1 MATSPHVASLTDA
14 KPIIEKGGSS
24 ITGVGVTELPLLE
37 RLSIRRLVLAP
48 GAVREPHWHT
58 NAHELTYCLAGEAL
72 VTVFGN
78 ESEHHRFTIRA
89 GQMFF
94 APSGSLHV
102 IENIGG
108 GTCELIAAFTHEDP
122 QEFGLSGSL
131 GVFTDA
137 VLGNTVDQP
146 ASAFAARRHGTGMDL
161 IQYPE
166 QVATPT
172 EDDERTDP
180 LKFDIEAQ
188 AAPIAGPP
196 GSAKLARD
204 QFWPVLAN
212 ISMYSLRVNDEGMRE
227 PHWHPVTAEM
237 GYIAKGHAR
246 MTILNPDGSWDTYLL
261 SPGDVYFVPRAY
273 PHQIE
278 VIGEEEIHF
287 LIFFDQPTPGDIGYR
302 ATFSA
307 LRRGLLAASL
317 GLPVRELPPLP
328 FTAVDPLLVS
338 KANPTDPVTTS

>member
-1 MATSPHVASLTDA
+1 MVDSSATQLTRKDQKMATSPHVASLTDA

-24 ITGVGVTELPLLE
+24 TPGCGAPELPLLD
-37 RLSIRRLVLAP
+37 RLPTRPLAP
-48 GAVREPHWHT
+48 APGPAREPHWHT

-108 GTCELIAAFTHEDP
+108 GTCELIAAFTHEDA

-137 VLGNTVDQP
+137 VLGNTVDQA
-146 ASAFAARRHGTGMDL
+146 ASAFAGRRHGTGMDK

-166 QVATPT
+166 QVAVPA

-180 LKFDIEAQ
+180 LKFDVEAQ
-188 AAPIAGPP
+188 PAPVAGPP
-196 GSAKLARD
+196 GSAKLARG
-204 QFWPVLAN
+204 QFWPGLEN
-212 ISMYSLRVNDEGMRE
+212 ISMYSLRIDDEGMRE
-227 PHWHPVTAEM
+227 PHWHPVTAE
-237 GYIAKGHAR
+237 
-246 MTILNPDGSWDTYLL
+246 
-261 SPGDVYFVPRAY
+261 
-273 PHQIE
+273 
-278 VIGEEEIHF
+278 
-287 LIFFDQPTPGDIGYR
+287 
-302 ATFSA
+302 
-307 LRRGLLAASL
+307 
-317 GLPVRELPPLP
+317 
-328 FTAVDPLLVS
+328 
-338 KANPTDPVTTS
+338 